1 MEKFR
6 ILKGENMRVGI
17 GYDVHRL
24 VAGRTLVL
32 AGVSI
37 PFDKGLEGHSD
48 ADVLAHAVC
57 DAILGAA
64 ADGDIGIH
72 FPDTDPQY
80 ENADSLDLLGQ
91 VAERISKNGY
101 AVVNLDATLMAE
113 APKLQPYRGEM
124 VLNLARV
131 LDISPD
137 CVSIKATTTEGLGF
151 VGRGEGIAAVCVALI
166 ATKSTD

>member
-17 GYDVHRL
+17 GYDIHRL
-24 VAGRTLVL
+24 VAGRPLVL

-64 ADGDIGIH
+64 ADGDIGTH

-91 VAERISKNGY
+91 VADRISKTGY

-113 APKLQPYRGEM
+113 KPKLQPYRGEM
-124 VLNLARV
+124 AKNLARV
-131 LDISPD
+131 LGISPD
-137 CVSIKATTTEGLGF
+137 FVSIKATTTEGLGF

-166 ATKSTD
+166 TKKTTD

>member
-6 ILKGENMRVGI
+6 ILKGEDMRVGI

-24 VAGRTLVL
+24 VSGRPLVL

-64 ADGDIGIH
+64 ADGDIGTH

-91 VAERISKNGY
+91 VADRISKTGF

-113 APKLQPYRGEM
+113 EPKLQPYRGEM
-124 VLNLARV
+124 VQNLARV
-131 LDISPD
+131 LGISPD
-137 CVSIKATTTEGLGF
+137 FVSIKATTTEGLGF
-151 VGRGEGIAAVCVALI
+151 IGRGEGIAALCVALI
-166 ATKSTD
+166 DKK